1 MVVRFYLIS
10 IIIFLSAS
18 FNLSIS
24 VFSSRKLKLFGKVA
38 VLLTIS
44 SLIGIFLLQ
53 KISPVSVSS
62 GQNNKYITEITARV
76 LADSKEI
83 SGGFNIFP
91 VNLLSSCNMNSTTT
105 GASGKLIF
113 ASKIITYKGQMI
125 VVKKD
130 RLLEKS
136 DSIVFVD
143 KKRISI
149 LDSEQTWYEKL
160 LRERKTILKH
170 LKKRINRM
178 GTDSSILFTA
188 LFTGYKENPNS
199 KLFLSFRHAG
209 ASHILALSGMHLGI
223 ISLGIMFLLK
233 YIVGRKI
240 SFIVT
245 FLVILFYVFL
255 TGAGYSLTR
264 AAIFFVLL
272 GFFLLLGIRLDI
284 FHLLIFC
291 FFIQVINY
299 PESSYNLSFQLSYL
313 AISGIIL
320 LSEKINYKLP
330 GIIPPVIRSVLSASI
345 AAQIFTAPLVLYYF
359 GVIYPVG
366 IVSGI
371 FLVPLVTIFIWMGII
386 VLLPLPLF
394 MQKILFWIMDIIYM
408 LIKSS
413 ADFFSQ
419 FPSLMLKP
427 AIVLFVVVLTVLFF
441 MEYSSDRYENNRK
454 L

>member
-1 MVVRFYLIS
+1 
-10 IIIFLSAS
+10 
-18 FNLSIS
+18 
-24 VFSSRKLKLFGKVA
+24 
-38 VLLTIS
+38 
-44 SLIGIFLLQ
+44 LQ

-76 LADSKEI
+76 LEDSREI

-91 VNLLSSCNMNSTTT
+91 VNLLSSCNMNLTTT
-105 GASGKLIF
+105 GASGKLIL
-113 ASKIITYKGQMI
+113 ASKIIVYKGQMI

-136 DSIVFVD
+136 DSIIFVD
-143 KKRISI
+143 KKKI
-149 LDSEQTWYEKL
+149 LILNPEQTWYGRL
-160 LRERKTILKH
+160 LSERKEILKY
-170 LKKRINRM
+170 LKKRIDRM
-178 GTDSSILFTA
+178 GTDPSILFTA

-223 ISLGIMFLLK
+223 ISFGIMFLLK
-233 YIVGRKI
+233 YMVGRKL

-245 FLVILFYVFL
+245 FLAILFYVFL
-255 TGAGYSLTR
+255 TDAGSSLTR

-272 GFFLLLGIRLDI
+272 GFFVLIGIRLDI

-291 FFIQVINY
+291 FFIQIFKD

-320 LSEKINYKLP
+320 FSEKINYKMP

-371 FLVPLVTIFIWMGII
+371 FLVPLVTIFIWTGII
-386 VLLPLPLF
+386 VLLPLPWF

-419 FPSLMLKP
+419 FPFLVLKP
-427 AIVLFVVVLTVLFF
+427 AIYFF
-441 MEYSSDRYENNRK
+441 IFFLSLYLVIKIGNRILQNIK
-454 L
+454 VPS

>member
-1 MVVRFYLIS
+1 
-10 IIIFLSAS
+10 
-18 FNLSIS
+18 
-24 VFSSRKLKLFGKVA
+24 
-38 VLLTIS
+38 
-44 SLIGIFLLQ
+44 LQ
-53 KISPVSVSS
+53 KLSPVSVSS

-76 LADSKEI
+76 LEDSKEI

-91 VNLLSSCNMNSTTT
+91 VNLLSSCNMNLTTT

-113 ASKIITYKGQMI
+113 ASKIIAYKGQMI

-136 DSIVFVD
+136 DSIIFVD
-143 KKRISI
+143 KKKILI
-149 LDSEQTWYEKL
+149 LDLEQTWYGKL
-160 LRERKTILKH
+160 LSERKEILKY
-170 LKKRINRM
+170 LKKRIDSM
-178 GTDSSILFTA
+178 GTGPSILFTA

-223 ISLGIMFLLK
+223 ISFGIMFLMK
-233 YIVGRKI
+233 YIVGRKL
-240 SFIVT
+240 SFIIT
-245 FLVILFYVFL
+245 FLAILFYVFL

-264 AAIFFVLL
+264 AAIFFVLF
-272 GFFLLLGIRLDI
+272 GFFALIGIRLDI

-291 FFIQVINY
+291 FFIQIIKD
-299 PESSYNLSFQLSYL
+299 PKSSYNLSFQLSYL

-320 LSEKINYKLP
+320 LSEKINHKIP
-330 GIIPPVIRSVLSASI
+330 GIIPPVIRSILSASI

-371 FLVPLVTIFIWMGII
+371 FLVPLVTIFIWTGII
-386 VLLPLPLF
+386 VLLPLPWF

-413 ADFFSQ
+413 ADFFSK
-419 FPSLMLKP
+419 FPFLVLKP
-427 AIVLFVVVLTVLFF
+427 AICFFIFFLSLYLVIKISNKVLQNIKVSNL
-441 MEYSSDRYENNRK
+441 
-454 L
+454 